1 MSTNAATPIQI
12 VIDATDPL
20 TQARFWAEA
29 LHYEVEDTTDLINRV
44 IEGGLATRE
53 MTHEDDGR
61 LYWNDLVGVGDPAK
75 AGPRLLF
82 QRNATAKTDKNR
94 LHIDLN
100 VGAERRADEVER
112 LQQIGAEV
120 LYEIDEPGGHHV
132 TMADPEGNEFCVQ

>member
-20 TQARFWAEA
+20 AQARFWADA

-44 IEGGLATRE
+44 LEAGLATRDLI
-53 MTHEDDGR
+53 HEDNGR
-61 LYWNDLVGVGDPAK
+61 LYWKDLVAAGDPGN

-82 QRNATAKTDKNR
+82 QRKPKAKTGKNR
-94 LHIDLN
+94 LHLDLN
-100 VGAERRADEVER
+100 VGNDRRDGEVER
-112 LQQIGAEV
+112 LQRLGGEV